1 MRIESPYTPKEY
13 LANLR
18 FNMSSHF
25 EFGCERF
32 TGFFLGRLFYVT
44 YHSGYEWNRRIT
56 NQKNAAMGYVKR
68 TDDGCEV
75 RFMRFRGGFCPLVFL
90 PTYLFLLICILFF
103 HSENMYSPDDF
114 KFVLIASHVII
125 AITVSVSTFIES
137 LTTRS
142 EDGRRTLL
150 SMLIDPYDSLA
161 NYDKV

>member
-13 LANLR
+13 LANLK

-68 TDDGCEV
+68 TENGCEV
-75 RFMRFRGGFCPLVFL
+75 RFLRFRGALCPLVFIPSYL
-90 PTYLFLLICILFF
+90 PILLMILYLNNWGAYAPDEFRFLMIVYHI
-103 HSENMYSPDDF
+103 M
-114 KFVLIASHVII
+114 IAII
-125 AITVSVSTFIES
+125 ALISTVIES
-137 LTTRS
+137 MTERS

-150 SMLIDPYDSLA
+150 STLMDPKDYLA
-161 NYDKV
+161 NYHKV

>member
-13 LANLR
+13 LANLK

-75 RFMRFRGGFCPLVFL
+75 RFVRFRGPLCPLQFL
-90 PTYLFLLICILFF
+90 PFLLIMLACSLFF
-103 HSENMYSPDDF
+103 FSADPLVDAPTRMIIG
-114 KFVLIASHVII
+114 LIATVIT
-125 AITVSVSTFIES
+125 ALITAFIES
-137 LTTRS
+137 MTERS